1 MIQHRNLALALI
13 VSTVLTSG
21 SALAADPAKP
31 SAASAAAPQSS
42 TSAPASSAAKSSP
55 TTAAKPAKKPKP
67 LDLNSASA
75 EQLKTVPGVDDARA
89 EKIVKNR
96 PYPTRA
102 YLVTKGVYSQE
113 EYYAVKDY
121 FVATPPAKA
130 KK

>member
-1 MIQHRNLALALI
+1 MQHRSLALILI
-13 VSTVLTSG
+13 VSTVLTGG

-31 SAASAAAPQSS
+31 AAPAATPQSS
-42 TSAPASSAAKSSP
+42 APAPASSTTKSS
-55 TTAAKPAKKPKP
+55 TTPAAKPAKKPKP

-75 EQLKTVPGVDDARA
+75 EQLKSVPGVDDARA

-113 EYYAVKDY
+113 EYYTVKDY

>member
-1 MIQHRNLALALI
+1 MQHRSLALILI
-13 VSTVLTSG
+13 VSTVLTGG

-31 SAASAAAPQSS
+31 AAPAATPQSS
-42 TSAPASSAAKSSP
+42 APAPASS
-55 TTAAKPAKKPKP
+55 TTPAAKPAKKPKP

-75 EQLKTVPGVDDARA
+75 EQLKSVPGVDDARA

-113 EYYAVKDY
+113 EYYTVKDY

>member
-1 MIQHRNLALALI
+1 MQYRNLALSLI
-13 VSTVLTSG
+13 VSTALAGG

-31 SAASAAAPQSS
+31 VAPAATPQSS
-42 TSAPASSAAKSSP
+42 ASAPASSTAKSTP

-75 EQLKTVPGVDDARA
+75 EQLKSVPGVDDARA

-102 YLVTKGVYSQE
+102 YLVTKGVYSQD
-113 EYYAVKDY
+113 EYYTVKDY
-121 FVATPPAKA
+121 FVATPPAKT

>member
-1 MIQHRNLALALI
+1 MTTRVA
-13 VSTVLTSG
+13 TTKP
-21 SALAADPAKP
+21 AAKKAAPPAK
-31 SAASAAAPQSS
+31 SAEKPTAKPAAKPAAKKAAPAAKNASADKP
-42 TSAPASSAAKSSP
+42 
-55 TTAAKPAKKPKP
+55 AAKPAKKPKP

-113 EYYAVKDY
+113 EYYTVKDY